1 VSSTKDDDP
10 DDEDENEDCADE
22 SGGDGDPAEDL
33 SADEREP
40 DSTSEPS

>member
-1 VSSTKDDDP
+1 MSSTKDDDP
-10 DDEDENEDCADE
+10 DEDDDCADE
-22 SGGDGDPAEDL
+22 SGDPEDL

>member
-1 VSSTKDDDP
+1 MSSTKDDDP
-10 DDEDENEDCADE
+10 NEDCADDE
-22 SGGDGDPAEDL
+22 SGGDPEDL

>member
-1 VSSTKDDDP
+1 MSSTKDDDP
-10 DDEDENEDCADE
+10 DEDCAE
-22 SGGDGDPAEDL
+22 SGGDPEDL

>member
-1 VSSTKDDDP
+1 MTSTKNDDP
-10 DDEDENEDCADE
+10 KDENLAYDDQEEISCDDQI
-22 SGGDGDPAEDL
+22 DF

>member
-1 VSSTKDDDP
+1 MSSTKDDDP
-10 DDEDENEDCADE
+10 DEDEDSADE
-22 SGGDGDPAEDL
+22 SGSDPEDI

>member
-1 VSSTKDDDP
+1 MSSTKDDDP
-10 DDEDENEDCADE
+10 DEDEDEDCADE
-22 SGGDGDPAEDL
+22 SGGDPEDL

>member
-1 VSSTKDDDP
+1 MSSTKDDDP
-10 DDEDENEDCADE
+10 EDEDRDE
-22 SGGDGDPAEDL
+22 SGDPEDL

>member
-1 VSSTKDDDP
+1 MSSTKDDDP
-10 DDEDENEDCADE
+10 EDEDRDE
-22 SGGDGDPAEDL
+22 SGDPQDLL

>member
-1 VSSTKDDDP
+1 MSSTKDDDP
-10 DDEDENEDCADE
+10 DEDEDCADD
-22 SGGDGDPAEDL
+22 SGGDPENL

>member
-10 DDEDENEDCADE
+10 DEDDDECADE
-22 SGGDGDPAEDL
+22 SGGDPEDL